1 MAVFK
6 GNLKIDP
13 RGMIYEAYR
22 IDGVILEECR
32 MIFLDWAM
40 HTPQGDMKSYLQQL
54 LDEYEA
60 KNPSAHPMT
69 QVIKAGF
76 KTAES
81 AGKRRGGRL
90 ARVSEE

>member
-22 IDGVILEECR
+22 INGITLEECR

-40 HTPQGDMKSYLQQL
+40 HTPQGDMIPYLQQL
-54 LDEYEA
+54 LDEYEV

-81 AGKRRGGRL
+81 AGKRRGGHL
-90 ARVSEE
+90 ARVLDE

>member
-22 IDGVILEECR
+22 IEGIVIEECR

-40 HTPQGDMKSYLQQL
+40 HTPQGDVKSYLQEL
-54 LDEYEA
+54 LAEYEA
-60 KNPSAHPMT
+60 KNAPDHPMT
-69 QVIKAGF
+69 QVIKDGF
-76 KTAES
+76 KS
-81 AGKRRGGRL
+81 SIDAGKRRGGRM
-90 ARVSEE
+90 ARVLKE

>member
-22 IDGVILEECR
+22 IDGVTVEECR

-40 HTPQGDMKSYLQQL
+40 HTPEGDMKSYLQEL
-54 LDEYEA
+54 LNEYA
-60 KNPSAHPMT
+60 ANNPPDHPMT
-69 QVIKAGF
+69 QLVTDGLASSETI
-76 KTAES
+76 
-81 AGKRRGGRL
+81 GKRNGGRIN
-90 ARVSEE
+90 RVLKN

>member
-13 RGMIYEAYR
+13 RGMIFEAYR
-22 IDGVILEECR
+22 IEGVTVEECR

-40 HTPQGDMKSYLQQL
+40 HTPEGDMKSYLQEL

-60 KNPSAHPMT
+60 ANPPEHPMT
-69 QVIKAGF
+69 QLIRDGLASSE
-76 KTAES
+76 TM
-81 AGKRRGGRL
+81 GKRNGGRTHR
-90 ARVSEE
+90 APKN